1 MKYISVLFLF
11 FVLTLSAQ
19 EKIAVE
25 IKEAW
30 IRPAAAGMNTALFF
44 KVTNHTESVD
54 TLFDAS
60 SDAADLVEVHE
71 TYVDGDKMGMRRTK
85 AEIKQGETVEF
96 KPRSLHVMFIKL
108 LKDMKIGDTQEVTL
122 HFKNAGDVKITAEVK
137 DNMPAPM
144 RKEMNKKKMN

>member
-1 MKYISVLFLF
+1 
-11 FVLTLSAQ
+11 
-19 EKIAVE
+19 
-25 IKEAW
+25 
-30 IRPAAAGMNTALFF
+30 
-44 KVTNHTESVD
+44 
-54 TLFDAS
+54 
-60 SDAADLVEVHE
+60 
-71 TYVDGDKMGMRRTK
+71 MRRTK
-85 AEIKQGETVEF
+85 AEIKPGETVEF